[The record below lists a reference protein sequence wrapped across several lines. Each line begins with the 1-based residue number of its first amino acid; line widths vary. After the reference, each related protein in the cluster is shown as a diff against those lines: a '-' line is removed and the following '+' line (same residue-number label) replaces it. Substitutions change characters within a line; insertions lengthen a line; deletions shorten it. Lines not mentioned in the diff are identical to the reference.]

1 VLDCTPAEWGGER
14 EERVTVP
21 LIAANW
27 KMYKTR
33 AEARAFFETWATLP
47 FPAGREVLF
56 LPPFPLLDTVRA
68 LLPPGQALGAQN
80 LHEEEEGAFTG
91 EVSAAMVKDAGCAY
105 ALVGH
110 SERRH
115 LFGEGDARL
124 RGKFRAA
131 LRHGLRPVL
140 CVGELLPEREAG
152 ATLEV
157 VRSQLAGALGEEPPA
172 EGFDVAYEPVW
183 AIGTGKVARPED
195 ASEVHLAVREWLARR
210 GVSPSVRILYGG
222 SVKPQNAAS
231 LLAAPGV
238 EGLLV
243 GGASLDPLAFHGILT
258 AR

>member
-1 VLDCTPAEWGGER
+1 MPRMLV
-14 EERVTVP
+14 
-21 LIAANW
+21 AANW

-33 AEARAFFETWATLP
+33 AEARAFFDAWKGQP
-47 FPAGREVLF
+47 FPEDREALF
-56 LPPFPLLDTVRA
+56 LPPFPLLDTVRS

-80 LHEEEEGAFTG
+80 LHEEAEGPYTG
-91 EVSAAMVKDAGCAY
+91 EVSAAMVRDAGCTY
-105 ALVGH
+105 VLVGH

-115 LFGEGDARL
+115 VFGEGDERL
-124 RGKFRAA
+124 RRKFQAA
-131 LRHGLRPVL
+131 LGHGLRPIL
-140 CVGELLPEREAG
+140 CVGERLSEREEG
-152 ATLEV
+152 RTLEV
-157 VRSQLAGALGEEPPA
+157 VRSQLRGALGEDPPA

-195 ASEVHLAVREWLARR
+195 ASEVHLAVRDWLAGR

-222 SVKPQNAAS
+222 SVKPGNAAS

-243 GGASLDPLAFHGILT
+243 GGASLDPHAFHGILT